1 MPGPSAYLLAR
12 VLLAS
17 VFIGLGAARLM
28 TAFGLL
34 GDDSSLFSLGALG
47 FSVFELVVGLLIAIG
62 WQVRW
67 LAALMAVLLAVDAVL
82 SHPFWSVAPA
92 EVHGQLLHFL
102 KNLAAIGGLILL
114 SWVESGGRLS
124 RGSL

>member
-1 MPGPSAYLLAR
+1 MPGPSAYVLAR
-12 VLLAS
+12 VLIAS
-17 VFIGLGAARLM
+17 VFIGLGAARM
-28 TAFGLL
+28 ASAIGLF
-34 GDDSSLFSLGALG
+34 GDDGAVFGLGALA
-47 FSVFELVVGLLIAIG
+47 FSGFELAVGVMLALG

-67 LAALMAVLLAVDAVL
+67 LASLMAVVLAIDAAL

-92 EVHGQLLHFL
+92 ELHGQLLHFL

-114 SWVESGGRLS
+114 AWIESGGRLS